1 MNRGKNLPAQTFSE
15 IVEAGQER
23 KRNSKLYRVE
33 SAEFTDERISS
44 LVAKTAE
51 ELVAAATAQPV
62 SLSDLEEVKR
72 RTVIY
77 LKGCETASSLP
88 SMAGLALSMGFS
100 RKTLYACI
108 ERKQPKATAEW
119 LEVCQDTFSDMLAAS
134 ALRNDVNG
142 IVSIFLQK
150 ATFGLRETVE
160 IVAKAENP
168 LVPDRT
174 AAEIAAEYAALPED

>member
-23 KRNSKLYRVE
+23 KRNSKLYKVE

-44 LVAKTAE
+44 LVAKTAA
-51 ELVAAATAQPV
+51 ELAAAATAQPV

-77 LKGCETASSLP
+77 LKGCEEASCLP
-88 SMAGLALSMGFS
+88 SMAGLALSMGLS
-100 RKTLYACI
+100 RSAVYACI
-108 ERKQPKATAEW
+108 KRQQPKAAAEW
-119 LEVCQDTFSDMLAAS
+119 LELVQDTFSDMLNTS

-150 ATFGLRETVE
+150 ACYGLRETVE

-174 AAEIAAEYAALPED
+174 AAESAAEYAALPEE